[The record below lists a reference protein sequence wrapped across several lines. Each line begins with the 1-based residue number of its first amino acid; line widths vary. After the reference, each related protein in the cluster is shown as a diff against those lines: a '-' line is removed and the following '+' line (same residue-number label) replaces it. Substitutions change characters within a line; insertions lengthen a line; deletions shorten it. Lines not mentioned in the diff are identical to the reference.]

1 MIRVFGEFDILLVEG
16 LKGLPLPRISV
27 FRNSLDEDYFDYMDA
42 LAVDETIDIKKY
54 EIPKNVNILDL
65 NNTDE
70 VIEWIFKNAK
80 EV

>member
-1 MIRVFGEFDILLVEG
+1 
-16 LKGLPLPRISV
+16 
-27 FRNSLDEDYFDYMDA
+27 MDA